1 MILEELNKGSNANE
15 MEKIVLESIAYFE
28 SKIC

>member
-15 MEKIVLESIAYFE
+15 MEKIVLESISYFE